1 MWILPKQLHTL
12 DFVQDT
18 EALNLDYSESSMLCA
33 QWLFVRSKPSR
44 VQTWSRKWKQ
54 DSWTQHLFGRILRRS
69 HGQTFVE
76 RWTSSLAD
84 IHASHSA
91 PQGSDL
97 VRTTPD
103 TSGRLLQTEFVFYN
117 QRSSILRMLMGTSAS
132 DLEKSLKSWESLVT
146 KRRGEYS
153 QRVKSGLHTK
163 GNESSSWPTPTAGEY
178 RDQSANWE
186 TLARL
191 DRGGRILRRIAT
203 LHGQQ
208 AQAPASTTG
217 NPPESWATPTARD
230 HKSGRGK
237 NERNY
242 KELTPMVERVQP
254 SRLNPRWVET
264 LMGLP
269 IGWTMPSCFSVVTT
283 VTTNSDCSVTESSHL
298 QQRELF

>member
-18 EALNLDYSESSMLCA
+18 EALNLDYSESSLLCA

-54 DSWTQHLFGRILRRS
+54 DSWTQYLFGRILRRS
-69 HGQTFVE
+69 HGKFFEE

-84 IHASHSA
+84 THASHSA

-97 VRTTPD
+97 ARTIPD

-117 QRSSILRMLMGTSAS
+117 QGSSILRMLMGTSAS
-132 DLEKSLKSWESLVT
+132 DLEKSLKSWQILVT

-153 QRVKSGLHTK
+153 QRVKSALLTN

-208 AQAPASTTG
+208 VQAPASTTG
-217 NPPESWATPTARD
+217 SPPESWATPTARD

-254 SRLNPRWVET
+254 GRLNPRWVET

-269 IGWTMPSCFSVVTT
+269 IGWTMPSCSKVVTT
-283 VTTNSDCSVTESSHL
+283 VTTNSDCLGTESSHP